1 MQNEIII
8 NAELGETR
16 VALLEDKQFAEL
28 HIERER
34 DKSVVGNVV
43 KGKVSRV
50 LPGMQAAFVDIGL
63 EKAAFL
69 YVGDYFESTLETG
82 ETDGEPKSGGRRNG
96 GGGRG
101 RGRSAPPRID
111 TVLREG
117 QEIIVQ
123 IAKEPIGT
131 KGARIT
137 SSISIPGRH
146 LVLTPWSRRVGVSR
160 RIGSDKERR
169 RLREIVERLRPK
181 NLGFI
186 IRTAGDGVREADL
199 EADIR
204 YLATVWA
211 AIQHRHAETTAPAM
225 LYSEHDLPLR
235 VVRDLAGHDTK
246 RIIADDKAL
255 YEHIQSFVD
264 RFVAD
269 PKPSVEFYE
278 ESLPIFE
285 RFDLESQIHANLER
299 KVWLKSGG
307 SLVIDK
313 SEALTAIDVNTGRFV
328 GKRDLEETVF
338 KTNLEAVQEV
348 VHQLRFRNLGGL
360 IIIDLIDMESAG
372 NREKVYR
379 ALQEA
384 LRADKARTNI
394 LKISELGLVEMTRKR
409 TRENLVQ
416 TLCEPCSHCEG
427 RSYVLSRESVA
438 FRVLREIRKHLPK
451 LRGRSIA
458 IAVNPHVAEELLSGS
473 KQAVAQLSEE
483 IGHDIE
489 LRARPGMHQEQY
501 ELMVLDEGPPTEL
514 ELCWLNDVHP
524 DTRAAQ
530 EKDEKEKKKTEAKK
544 EDGEGGAKRGRRRG
558 RGRGRKDGD
567 ENGDEES
574 AETTPEVEAAKG
586 ESSEP
591 VAELAAEATKPKAKA
606 RAKKVIPQGQYERMS
621 LDDDDEIVHDE
632 EPKPLA
638 PPAASAASKEAT
650 SKATPK
656 PKSSRTRPP
665 AGPRSMTEDA
675 SPAEA
680 TKSDDNEAKPAA
692 KSESRA
698 PGRKPAASKS
708 DAARAAAIYERLDSE
723 TMDFV
728 PAEVQADQA
737 AEPTAEAPAVAAA
750 TEKSDPAAEAEAA
763 PEKAEKPA
771 APKGRAKRAAKK
783 APATTTA
790 STKATTES
798 SEEAADPAQ
807 AVDSEEESSIIPR
820 SD

>member
-82 ETDGEPKSGGRRNG
+82 ETDGEPSGGRRK
-96 GGGRG
+96 GRG
-101 RGRSAPPRID
+101 RGRSAPPKID
-111 TVLREG
+111 TVLHEG
-117 QEIIVQ
+117 KEIIVQ

-186 IRTAGDGVREADL
+186 IRTAGDGVTEADL

-211 AIQHRHAETTAPAM
+211 AIQHRHGETSAPAM

-246 RIIADDKAL
+246 RIVSDDKEL

-269 PKPSVEFYE
+269 PKPEVVHYDEG
-278 ESLPIFE
+278 LPIFE
-285 RFDLESQIHANLER
+285 RFDLEQQIHANLER

-328 GKRDLEETVF
+328 GKRDLEETVL

-360 IIIDLIDMESAG
+360 IIVDLIDMESAG

-379 ALQEA
+379 AFQEA

-416 TLCEPCSHCEG
+416 TLCEPCSYCEG
-427 RSYVLSRESVA
+427 RSYVLSRESVG
-438 FRVLREIRKHLPK
+438 FRVLREIRKHMPK

-458 IAVNPHVAEELLSGS
+458 VAVNPHVAEELLSKS
-473 KQAVAQLSEE
+473 KAALAELSEA
-483 IGHDIE
+483 IGKDIE
-489 LRARPGMHQEQY
+489 VRARPGMHQEQY
-501 ELMVLDEGPPTEL
+501 ELMVLEAGPPAEIEL
-514 ELCWLNDVHP
+514 DWLNDTHP
-524 DTRAAQ
+524 DARKA
-530 EKDEKEKKKTEAKK
+530 KEKQEG
-544 EDGEGGAKRGRRRG
+544 GEGGSKRGRRRG
-558 RGRGRKDGD
+558 GRGRGRGG
-567 ENGDEES
+567 NGAAPEGEEAPAS
-574 AETTPEVEAAKG
+574 EETPAAAGEALVAAG
-586 ESSEP
+586 T
-591 VAELAAEATKPKAKA
+591 VAESDGALVNGADEDDGPA
-606 RAKKVIPQGQYERMS
+606 RLDIQARVGQPDGPLRLS
-621 LDDDDEIVHDE
+621 LDDEDDAEDDQ
-632 EPKPLA
+632 
-638 PPAASAASKEAT
+638 AS
-650 SKATPK
+650 
-656 PKSSRTRPP
+656 
-665 AGPRSMTEDA
+665 
-675 SPAEA
+675 
-680 TKSDDNEAKPAA
+680 
-692 KSESRA
+692 
-698 PGRKPAASKS
+698 
-708 DAARAAAIYERLDSE
+708 AAAIYERLDAEADAASGAEGAE
-723 TMDFV
+723 TPEAAAPV
-728 PAEVQADQA
+728 EAEENEEPAT
-737 AEPTAEAPAVAAA
+737 TAEAESGGSEEPAEAEGAIEA
-750 TEKSDPAAEAEAA
+750 PEKPLGANAQASTDEAAEAVQ
-763 PEKAEKPA
+763 
-771 APKGRAKRAAKK
+771 
-783 APATTTA
+783 T
-790 STKATTES
+790 
-798 SEEAADPAQ
+798 
-807 AVDSEEESSIIPR
+807 VDAEEESSIIPR
-820 SD
+820 SE

>member
-16 VALLEDKQFAEL
+16 VALLENGQFAEL

-43 KGKVSRV
+43 KGRVSRV

-69 YVGDYFESTLETG
+69 YVGDYFESTFETG
-82 ETDGEPKSGGRRNG
+82 DADGDGGGGKRRG

-101 RGRSAPPRID
+101 GRGSRSAPPRID
-111 TVLREG
+111 TVLHEG

-137 SSISIPGRH
+137 SNISIPGRH

-169 RLREIVERLRPK
+169 RLREIVERLRPPQ
-181 NLGFI
+181 LGFI

-199 EADIR
+199 QADIR

-211 AIQHRHAETTAPAM
+211 AIQKRNADKSAPAI

-235 VVRDLAGHDTK
+235 IVRDLAGPDTK
-246 RIIADDKAL
+246 RIVADDKNVF
-255 YEHIQSFVD
+255 ESIQHFVD

-269 PKPSVEFYE
+269 PKPQIELYE
-278 ESLPIFE
+278 ETLPIFD
-285 RFDLESQIHANLER
+285 RFGLEHQIHANLER

-313 SEALTAIDVNTGRFV
+313 SEALTSIDVNTGRFV

-348 VHQLRFRNLGGL
+348 VRQLRFRNLGGL
-360 IIIDLIDMESAG
+360 IIIDLIDMESAS
-372 NREKVYR
+372 NRDKVYR

-438 FRVLREIRKHLPK
+438 FRVLREVRKHLPR
-451 LRGRSIA
+451 LEGRPIA
-458 IAVNPHVAEELLSGS
+458 IAVNPHVAEELLTRS
-473 KQAVAQLSEE
+473 KQGLSDLSRSIGKE
-483 IGHDIE
+483 IEI
-489 LRARPGMHQEQY
+489 RARPGMHQEQF
-501 ELMVLDEGPPTEL
+501 ELLVLESGPPVEL
-514 ELCWLNDVHP
+514 ELSWLRNRHP
-524 DTRAAQ
+524 DAPGDRP
-530 EKDEKEKKKTEAKK
+530 ERPR
-544 EDGEGGAKRGRRRG
+544 RGRRRRGG
-558 RGRGRKDGD
+558 RGRDGSGEASAADDLEELGD
-567 ENGDEES
+567 EVEEALDGLDS
-574 AETTPEVEAAKG
+574 G
-586 ESSEP
+586 
-591 VAELAAEATKPKAKA
+591 
-606 RAKKVIPQGQYERMS
+606 
-621 LDDDDEIVHDE
+621 LDDDGGDGSPGDSQPDPVSE
-632 EPKPLA
+632 A
-638 PPAASAASKEAT
+638 PSEAGAPMAASNSGSEAT
-650 SKATPK
+650 ESLQPVD
-656 PKSSRTRPP
+656 
-665 AGPRSMTEDA
+665 GEV
-675 SPAEA
+675 
-680 TKSDDNEAKPAA
+680 
-692 KSESRA
+692 ESR
-698 PGRKPAASKS
+698 
-708 DAARAAAIYERLDSE
+708 
-723 TMDFV
+723 
-728 PAEVQADQA
+728 
-737 AEPTAEAPAVAAA
+737 
-750 TEKSDPAAEAEAA
+750 
-763 PEKAEKPA
+763 
-771 APKGRAKRAAKK
+771 
-783 APATTTA
+783 
-790 STKATTES
+790 
-798 SEEAADPAQ
+798 
-807 AVDSEEESSIIPR
+807 IIPR
-820 SD
+820 SE

>member
-8 NAELGETR
+8 NAEMGETR
-16 VALLEDKQFAEL
+16 VALLENKQFAEL

-34 DKSVVGNVV
+34 DKSVTGNVV

-69 YVGDYFESTLETG
+69 YVGDYFESVIETG
-82 ETDGEPKSGGRRNG
+82 ETDGEPSTGGRRQ
-96 GGGRG
+96 GGRG
-101 RGRSAPPRID
+101 RGRSGPPQID

-211 AIQHRHAETTAPAM
+211 AIQHRHAETTAPAL

-246 RIIADDKAL
+246 RIVADDKTL
-255 YEHIQSFVD
+255 YESIQSFVD

-269 PKPSVEFYE
+269 PKPSVEHYE
-278 ESLPIFE
+278 DGQPVFE
-285 RFDLESQIHANLER
+285 RYDLESQIHANLER

-416 TLCEPCSHCEG
+416 TLCEPCSYCEG

-438 FRVLREIRKHLPK
+438 FRVLREIRKHLGK
-451 LRGRSIA
+451 LHGRPIA
-458 IAVNPHVAEELLSGS
+458 IAVNPHVAEELLTRS
-473 KQAVAQLSEE
+473 KEALAKLSEE
-483 IGHDIE
+483 IGRDIE
-489 LRARPGMHQEQY
+489 VRARPGIHQEQY
-501 ELMVLDEGPPTEL
+501 ELTVLEPGPPAEL
-514 ELCWLNDVHP
+514 ELSWLNDTHP
-524 DTRAAQ
+524 DARK
-530 EKDEKEKKKTEAKK
+530 ESDET
-544 EDGEGGAKRGRRRG
+544 GGAKRSGRRRG
-558 RGRGRKDGD
+558 RGGRGRGANEDSG
-567 ENGDEES
+567 
-574 AETTPEVEAAKG
+574 
-586 ESSEP
+586 
-591 VAELAAEATKPKAKA
+591 A
-606 RAKKVIPQGQYERMS
+606 RDI
-621 LDDDDEIVHDE
+621 
-632 EPKPLA
+632 
-638 PPAASAASKEAT
+638 
-650 SKATPK
+650 
-656 PKSSRTRPP
+656 
-665 AGPRSMTEDA
+665 TE

-680 TKSDDNEAKPAA
+680 QPGGEQVIATGSVEAFSSDTSEPSESPASEDSGDLATDAA
-692 KSESRA
+692 KELTTTDVPAKGVASRGRRSRSGGSRDELTP
-698 PGRKPAASKS
+698 PGGPRGPVRAADRLR
-708 DAARAAAIYERLDSE
+708 DASAAAAIYERLDSFDPDPDPE
-723 TMDFV
+723 PEPEPERKPRPV
-728 PAEVQADQA
+728 PASVASSRDESPTDGRGDDPVAESA
-737 AEPTAEAPAVAAA
+737 ARPASDPEGEIDASPTEEASSSEQSGPATPDSPAVL
-750 TEKSDPAAEAEAA
+750 DQ
-763 PEKAEKPA
+763 
-771 APKGRAKRAAKK
+771 KGEETPQTVDAK
-783 APATTTA
+783 
-790 STKATTES
+790 
-798 SEEAADPAQ
+798 
-807 AVDSEEESSIIPR
+807 EESSIIPR
-820 SD
+820 SE

>member
-16 VALLEDKQFAEL
+16 VALLENGQFAEL

-43 KGKVSRV
+43 KGRVSRV

-69 YVGDYFESTLETG
+69 YVGDYFESTFETG
-82 ETDGEPKSGGRRNG
+82 DADGDGGGGKRR

-101 RGRSAPPRID
+101 GRGNRSAPPRID
-111 TVLREG
+111 TVLHEG

-137 SSISIPGRH
+137 SNISIPGRH

-169 RLREIVERLRPK
+169 RLREIVERLRPPQ
-181 NLGFI
+181 LGFI

-199 EADIR
+199 QADIR

-211 AIQHRHAETTAPAM
+211 AIQKRNADKSAPAI

-235 VVRDLAGHDTK
+235 IVRDLAGPDTK
-246 RIIADDKAL
+246 RIVADDKNV
-255 YEHIQSFVD
+255 YESIQHFVD

-269 PKPSVEFYE
+269 PKPQIELYE
-278 ESLPIFE
+278 ETLPIFD
-285 RFDLESQIHANLER
+285 RFGLEHQIHANLER

-313 SEALTAIDVNTGRFV
+313 SEALTSIDVNTGRFV

-348 VHQLRFRNLGGL
+348 VRQLRFRNLGGL
-360 IIIDLIDMESAG
+360 IIIDLIDMESAS
-372 NREKVYR
+372 NRDKVYR

-438 FRVLREIRKHLPK
+438 FRVLREVRKHLPR
-451 LRGRSIA
+451 LEGRSIA
-458 IAVNPHVAEELLSGS
+458 IAVNPHVAEELLTRS
-473 KQAVAQLSEE
+473 KQGLSDLSRSIGKE
-483 IGHDIE
+483 IEI
-489 LRARPGMHQEQY
+489 RARPGMHQEQF
-501 ELMVLDEGPPTEL
+501 ELLVLEAGPPVEL
-514 ELCWLNDVHP
+514 ELSWLRNRHP
-524 DTRAAQ
+524 DAPGDRP
-530 EKDEKEKKKTEAKK
+530 ERPR
-544 EDGEGGAKRGRRRG
+544 RGRRRRGG
-558 RGRGRKDGD
+558 RGRDDGGEATAADDLEELGD
-567 ENGDEES
+567 EVEE
-574 AETTPEVEAAKG
+574 ALDG
-586 ESSEP
+586 
-591 VAELAAEATKPKAKA
+591 LD
-606 RAKKVIPQGQYERMS
+606 GG
-621 LDDDDEIVHDE
+621 LDDDRSDIGDGSPVDSQPDPVAMQDQES
-632 EPKPLA
+632 EPDPAREALSEAAA
-638 PPAASAASKEAT
+638 PMAASDSGSEAT
-650 SKATPK
+650 DSLQPVD
-656 PKSSRTRPP
+656 
-665 AGPRSMTEDA
+665 GEV
-675 SPAEA
+675 
-680 TKSDDNEAKPAA
+680 
-692 KSESRA
+692 ESR
-698 PGRKPAASKS
+698 
-708 DAARAAAIYERLDSE
+708 
-723 TMDFV
+723 
-728 PAEVQADQA
+728 
-737 AEPTAEAPAVAAA
+737 
-750 TEKSDPAAEAEAA
+750 
-763 PEKAEKPA
+763 
-771 APKGRAKRAAKK
+771 
-783 APATTTA
+783 
-790 STKATTES
+790 
-798 SEEAADPAQ
+798 
-807 AVDSEEESSIIPR
+807 IIPR
-820 SD
+820 SE

>member
-82 ETDGEPKSGGRRNG
+82 ETDGEPSGGRRK
-96 GGGRG
+96 GRG
-101 RGRSAPPRID
+101 RGRGAPPKID
-111 TVLREG
+111 TVLHEG
-117 QEIIVQ
+117 KEIIVQ

-211 AIQHRHAETTAPAM
+211 AIQHRHGETTAPAM

-246 RIIADDKAL
+246 RIVSDKKEL

-264 RFVAD
+264 RFVAE
-269 PKPSVEFYE
+269 PKPEVVHYDEG
-278 ESLPIFE
+278 LPIFE
-285 RFDLESQIHANLER
+285 RFDLERQIHANLER

-328 GKRDLEETVF
+328 GKRDLEETVL

-360 IIIDLIDMESAG
+360 IIVDLIDMESAG

-379 ALQEA
+379 AFQEA

-416 TLCEPCSHCEG
+416 TLCEPCSYCEG
-427 RSYVLSRESVA
+427 RSYVLSRESVG
-438 FRVLREIRKHLPK
+438 FRVLREIRKHMPK
-451 LRGRSIA
+451 LRERGVA
-458 IAVNPHVAEELLSGS
+458 VAVNPHVAEELLSKS
-473 KQAVAQLSEE
+473 KAALAELSEA
-483 IGHDIE
+483 IGKDIE
-489 LRARPGMHQEQY
+489 IRARPGMHQEQY
-501 ELMVLDEGPPTEL
+501 ELMVLEAGPPAEIEL
-514 ELCWLNDVHP
+514 SWMNDSHP
-524 DTRAAQ
+524 DARKAE
-530 EKDEKEKKKTEAKK
+530 EKGAG
-544 EDGEGGAKRGRRRG
+544 GEGGAKRGRRRG
-558 RGRGRKDGD
+558 GRGRGRGGSAGAPENEATPD
-567 ENGDEES
+567 ETE
-574 AETTPEVEAAKG
+574 PIAAKG
-586 ESSEP
+586 ETVVAAGTVEAAVADVSEDEGP
-591 VAELAAEATKPKAKA
+591 A
-606 RAKKVIPQGQYERMS
+606 RLDIQARVGTPDGPLRLS
-621 LDDDDEIVHDE
+621 LDDDEAEDERE
-632 EPKPLA
+632 
-638 PPAASAASKEAT
+638 
-650 SKATPK
+650 
-656 PKSSRTRPP
+656 
-665 AGPRSMTEDA
+665 
-675 SPAEA
+675 
-680 TKSDDNEAKPAA
+680 
-692 KSESRA
+692 
-698 PGRKPAASKS
+698 
-708 DAARAAAIYERLDSE
+708 AAAIGDPLEAEEEAKRESVADEPVTDSAPA
-723 TMDFV
+723 
-728 PAEVQADQA
+728 PAETAVTDSPTALAETAVPGERPTDA
-737 AEPTAEAPAVAAA
+737 ASPPSEEAEALVETVEAASEAGAPAGKTAEGASAEAAEAPQ
-750 TEKSDPAAEAEAA
+750 T
-763 PEKAEKPA
+763 
-771 APKGRAKRAAKK
+771 
-783 APATTTA
+783 
-790 STKATTES
+790 
-798 SEEAADPAQ
+798 
-807 AVDSEEESSIIPR
+807 VDGEEESSILPR
-820 SD
+820 SE

>member
-1 MQNEIII
+1 MKNEIII
-8 NAELGETR
+8 NAEIGETR
-16 VALLEDKQFAEL
+16 VALLEDRQFAEL

-82 ETDGEPKSGGRRNG
+82 ETEGEPGASRRRR
-96 GGGRG
+96 GRG
-101 RGRSAPPRID
+101 GRSAPPRID
-111 TVLREG
+111 TVLHEG
-117 QEIIVQ
+117 KEIIVQ

-211 AIQHRHAETTAPAM
+211 AIQHRHAETNAPAM

-235 VVRDLAGHDTK
+235 VVRDLAGHETK
-246 RIIADDKAL
+246 RIVVDDKPL

-264 RFVAD
+264 RFVAE
-269 PKPSVEFYE
+269 PKPAVEFYDDP
-278 ESLPIFE
+278 LPIFE
-285 RFDLESQIHANLER
+285 RHDLESQIHANLER

-313 SEALTAIDVNTGRFV
+313 SEALTSIDVNTGRFV
-328 GKRDLEETVF
+328 GKRDLEETVL

-360 IIIDLIDMESAG
+360 IIIDLIDMESG
-372 NREKVYR
+372 SNREKVYR

-416 TLCEPCSHCEG
+416 TLCEPCSYCEG

-438 FRVLREIRKHLPK
+438 FRVMREIRKRLPK
-451 LRGRSIA
+451 LRERQIA
-458 IAVNPHVAEELLSGS
+458 IAVNPHVAEELLLRHKDAMGRISADIG
-473 KQAVAQLSEE
+473 KDVE
-483 IGHDIE
+483 I
-489 LRARPGMHQEQY
+489 RARSGMHQEQY
-501 ELMVLDEGPPTEL
+501 ELTVLEPGPPAEL
-514 ELCWLNDVHP
+514 ELDWLNETHP
-524 DTRAAQ
+524 DAR
-530 EKDEKEKKKTEAKK
+530 KESERGAETE
-544 EDGEGGAKRGRRRG
+544 GNGGGRRRRG
-558 RGRGRKDGD
+558 RGRGRRD
-567 ENGDEES
+567 DEER
-574 AETTPEVEAAKG
+574 AERDDSDGEDESQAPSQGDGKDEAAAGSGDLPATLGGDGGADAPGEVE
-586 ESSEP
+586 EP
-591 VAELAAEATKPKAKA
+591 PDTDAE
-606 RAKKVIPQGQYERMS
+606 
-621 LDDDDEIVHDE
+621 
-632 EPKPLA
+632 
-638 PPAASAASKEAT
+638 
-650 SKATPK
+650 
-656 PKSSRTRPP
+656 
-665 AGPRSMTEDA
+665 
-675 SPAEA
+675 
-680 TKSDDNEAKPAA
+680 
-692 KSESRA
+692 
-698 PGRKPAASKS
+698 
-708 DAARAAAIYERLDSE
+708 RAAAIYARLDAGELDVIPTGAHPEAEPERRPSGLE
-723 TMDFV
+723 
-728 PAEVQADQA
+728 PAEASAIPAGPSSLAPTRGTEIQALA
-737 AEPTAEAPAVAAA
+737 STEPERASGSEPRPGPGPSV
-750 TEKSDPAAEAEAA
+750 EAAEALEAA
-763 PEKAEKPA
+763 
-771 APKGRAKRAAKK
+771 
-783 APATTTA
+783 
-790 STKATTES
+790 ES
-798 SEEAADPAQ
+798 SAGTSTQ
-807 AVDSEEESSIIPR
+807 AVDAEEESSIIRR

>member
-82 ETDGEPKSGGRRNG
+82 ETDGEPNGKGRK
-96 GGGRG
+96 GRG
-101 RGRSAPPRID
+101 RGGRGAPPRID
-111 TVLREG
+111 TVLHEG
-117 QEIIVQ
+117 KEIIVQ

-211 AIQHRHAETTAPAM
+211 AIQHRHGETSAPAM

-246 RIIADDKAL
+246 RIVADNKEL

-269 PKPSVEFYE
+269 PKPSVEHYDE
-278 ESLPIFE
+278 NLPIFE

-328 GKRDLEETVF
+328 GKRDLEETVL

-360 IIIDLIDMESAG
+360 IIVDLIDMESAG

-379 ALQEA
+379 AFSEA

-416 TLCEPCSHCEG
+416 TLCEPCSYCEG
-427 RSYVLSRESVA
+427 RSYVLSRESVG
-438 FRVLREIRKHLPK
+438 FRVLREIRKHMPK
-451 LRGRSIA
+451 LRGRGVA
-458 IAVNPHVAEELLSGS
+458 VAVNPHVAEELLTKS
-473 KQAVAQLSEE
+473 KPALAELSEA
-483 IGHDIE
+483 IGKDIE
-489 LRARPGMHQEQY
+489 VRARPGMHQEQY
-501 ELMVLDEGPPTEL
+501 ELTVLEPGPPVEIEL
-514 ELCWLNDVHP
+514 SWLNDTHP
-524 DTRAAQ
+524 DARKA
-530 EKDEKEKKKTEAKK
+530 KEKEEG
-544 EDGEGGAKRGRRRG
+544 GEGGSKRGRRRG
-558 RGRGRKDGD
+558 GRGRGRGG
-567 ENGDEES
+567 NGEAPEGEGAPESEEKP
-574 AETTPEVEAAKG
+574 AVAGEAL
-586 ESSEP
+586 
-591 VAELAAEATKPKAKA
+591 VAAGSVAATDDALANGAAEDEGPPRLDIQA
-606 RAKKVIPQGQYERMS
+606 RVGTPDGPLRLS
-621 LDDDDEIVHDE
+621 LDDEDE
-632 EPKPLA
+632 EEDE
-638 PPAASAASKEAT
+638 AASAVT
-650 SKATPK
+650 SDEPD
-656 PKSSRTRPP
+656 S
-665 AGPRSMTEDA
+665 AGS
-675 SPAEA
+675 
-680 TKSDDNEAKPAA
+680 
-692 KSESRA
+692 
-698 PGRKPAASKS
+698 
-708 DAARAAAIYERLDSE
+708 AAAP
-723 TMDFV
+723 V
-728 PAEVQADQA
+728 
-737 AEPTAEAPAVAAA
+737 EAMA
-750 TEKSDPAAEAEAA
+750 TEAEAA
-763 PEKAEKPA
+763 EAVEAPEEPA
-771 APKGRAKRAAKK
+771 ATESAAAEEPEAPSAGTDAGIEALATQAEPAPEAEEATEEPPGADAK
-783 APATTTA
+783 APTVEPA
-790 STKATTES
+790 
-798 SEEAADPAQ
+798 EAAQ
-807 AVDSEEESSIIPR
+807 AVDAEEESSILPR
-820 SD
+820 SE